1 MGELAA
7 DPVGVPRREAD
18 RARLATVEARK
29 RPGDVRFAGEVRS
42 HNILWPLLRLEPAGT
57 PAYDKVQGSFTEFI
71 ESLRPSKLSY
81 PFFKVKLLCC
91 QCGLDR

>member
-7 DPVGVPRREAD
+7 DPAGVPPRREAD

-42 HNILWPLLRLEPAGT
+42 HNILWPPLPTPRLGPAGT
-57 PAYDKVQGSFTEFI
+57 PAYDRFKDRSQN
-71 ESLRPSKLSY
+71 SLRPSEEKYY
-81 PFFKVKLLCC
+81 PFFKLCG
-91 QCGLDR
+91 Q

>member
-7 DPVGVPRREAD
+7 DPAGVARREAD

-42 HNILWPLLRLEPAGT
+42 HNIL
-57 PAYDKVQGSFTEFI
+57 
-71 ESLRPSKLSY
+71 
-81 PFFKVKLLCC
+81 
-91 QCGLDR
+91 